1 MKLTKVSIIIL
12 FITAILIGY
21 SGCKSKKENLNSGG
35 SLEKKTMKT
44 LVEDILEKEL
54 SYQTME
60 GKGKIEL
67 KKGNSSM
74 KSSAVFKFV
83 KDSIIQVS
91 IRPIFGGEAMRISLT
106 PTEVLIIDRLNKQYA
121 LIGYNEIKS
130 FGDLNSAFYNIQALL
145 TNKLFIFGKK
155 SIDAKDYGEFS
166 LSSTP
171 DVYMLQTGDVKKD
184 TSLNFAIDAT
194 DRIASAL
201 IYDTDKRFTVQW
213 SYRDFVVDNNKSTYP
228 TVMDIKADIAKMRL
242 DMGIE
247 CSKYDI
253 DNKNFKIDNSIPKK
267 YTEANM
273 LDIINKYMNMVK

>member
-1 MKLTKVSIIIL
+1 MKLVKTNIIIL
-12 FITAILIGY
+12 FITTILIAF
-21 SGCKSKKENLNSGG
+21 SGCKSKKESLNSGG
-35 SLEKKTMKT
+35 SLEKKSMKT
-44 LVEDILEKEL
+44 LVEDVLEKEL
-54 SYQTME
+54 SYHTME

-67 KKGNSSM
+67 RKGNSSM

-91 IRPIFGGEAMRISLT
+91 IRPIFGGEAMRVSLT

-121 LIGYNEIKS
+121 LIGYNKIKS

-145 TNKLFIFGKK
+145 TNKLFIFGKQ
-155 SIDAKDYGEFS
+155 SVDVKDYGEFS

-171 DVYMLQTGDVKKD
+171 DVYMLQTGNATKD
-184 TSLNFAIDAT
+184 TSLSFAIDAT

-201 IYDTDKRFTVQW
+201 IYDTDKGFTVQW
-213 SYRDFVVDNNKSTYP
+213 SYRDFVVDNNKSAYP
-228 TVMDIKADIAKMRL
+228 TIMDIKADIAKMRL